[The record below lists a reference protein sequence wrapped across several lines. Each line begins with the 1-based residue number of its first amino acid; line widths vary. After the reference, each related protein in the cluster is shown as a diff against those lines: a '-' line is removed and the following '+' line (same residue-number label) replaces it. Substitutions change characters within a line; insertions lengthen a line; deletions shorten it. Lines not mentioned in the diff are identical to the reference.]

1 MLQNVRV
8 PYYDKWRKIKML
20 SVDEA
25 RQRMLN
31 TIPVLSTE
39 KRGILNCAGYVLAE
53 AVSAPEHIPPFD
65 NSAMDGFAVRAVDVK
80 AATEENPT
88 VLSVVETIA
97 AGHAPTKQVL
107 SGQAARIMTGAMMP
121 EGADAV
127 VMQEVTE
134 LFSRDSVKI
143 FENVSENQNVRFA
156 GESVKAGEEVMPPG
170 KLLRAPE
177 ISMLASLNCA
187 EVIVHRKPTVAIV
200 STGDELTPLGER
212 LEPGKIRDSNRYGLY
227 AQVEEAGGVPIDMG
241 IAPDDEAE
249 TERIFRDALA
259 KADALITSG
268 GVSVGE
274 HDVVKSVL
282 AKLGE
287 INFWRVAMKPGKPQ
301 AYGIADGKPIFG
313 LPGNPV
319 SSLVV
324 FELFVR
330 PALLKM
336 AGHTHLLR
344 PTFKAVLAESVKNRD
359 GRVNY
364 MRAILT
370 EQDGH
375 YTAKTT
381 GPQGSGILHSLV
393 LANGLI
399 TIPAGAKLAAGA
411 TVDAQFLD

>member
-1 MLQNVRV
+1 MILPIRTPCERQ
-8 PYYDKWRKIKML
+8 K
-20 SVDEA
+20 SVEEA
-25 RQRMLN
+25 RQRMLA

-39 KRGILNCAGYVLAE
+39 RRDIFDCLGYVLAE
-53 AVSAPEHIPPFD
+53 ALYAAEDIPPFD
-65 NSAMDGFAVRAVDVK
+65 NSAMDGFAVRAADVR
-80 AATEENPT
+80 AASEAEPA

-97 AGHAPTKQVL
+97 AGDAPAECVG

-121 EGADAV
+121 SGADAV
-127 VMQEVTE
+127 IMQEVTQPE
-134 LFSRDSVKI
+134 NGDVKI
-143 FENVSENQNVRFA
+143 FEGVDENENVRFA
-156 GESVKAGEEVMPPG
+156 GESVKNGALVMEPG
-170 KLLRAPE
+170 KHLRPPE

-187 EVIVHRKPTVAIV
+187 EVEVHRKPTVAIV
-200 STGDELTPLGER
+200 STGDELTPLGEP
-212 LEPGKIRDSNRYGLY
+212 LEPGKIRDSNRYGIS
-227 AQVEEAGGVPIDMG
+227 AQVVEAGGIPLDMG

-249 TERIFRDALA
+249 TERIFRAALSD
-259 KADALITSG
+259 ADALITSG

-274 HDVVKSVL
+274 YDVVKSVL
-282 AKLGE
+282 GKLGE

-336 AGHTHLLR
+336 AGHSALLR
-344 PTFKAVLAESVKNRD
+344 PTFQATLGENVVNRD

-370 EQDGH
+370 EEDGKW
-375 YTAKTT
+375 TARTT

-399 TIPAGAKLAAGA
+399 TIPKGA
-411 TVDAQFLD
+411 TLQVGETVAAQFF

>member
-1 MLQNVRV
+1 
-8 PYYDKWRKIKML
+8 ML
-20 SVDEA
+20 SVEEA
-25 RQRMLN
+25 RQQMLN
-31 TIPVLSTE
+31 TIPVLPTE
-39 KRGILNCAGYVLAE
+39 KREILNCAGYVLAE
-53 AVSAPEHIPPFD
+53 ALHAEENIPPFD
-65 NSAMDGFAVRAVDVK
+65 NSAMDGFAVRAADVQNASEAK
-80 AATEENPT
+80 PA
-88 VLSVVETIA
+88 VLTVVETIA
-97 AGHAPTKQVL
+97 AGYAPTKQVAP
-107 SGQAARIMTGAMMP
+107 GQTSRIMTGAMMP

-127 VMQEVTE
+127 VMQEVTQ
-134 LFSRDSVKI
+134 RDGDEVKI
-143 FENVSENQNVRFA
+143 FEGVDKTGNVRFT
-156 GESVKAGEEVMPPG
+156 GESVAEGQQVMGKGKYLRPPEV
-170 KLLRAPE
+170 
-177 ISMLASLNCA
+177 SMLASLNCP
-187 EVIVHRKPTVAIV
+187 EVTVYRKPTVAIV
-200 STGDELTPLGER
+200 STGDELTPLGEP

-227 AQVEEAGGVPIDMG
+227 AQVEEAGGIPIDMG

-249 TERIFRDALA
+249 TERIFRAALA

-282 AKLGE
+282 ARLGK

-301 AYGIADGKPIFG
+301 AYGISDGKPIFG

-336 AGHTHLLR
+336 AGHTELLR
-344 PTFKAVLAESVKNRD
+344 PTFKATLAEPVTNRD

-364 MRAILT
+364 MRAILKASN
-370 EQDGH
+370 GH
-375 YTAKTT
+375 YTAETT

-399 TIPAGAKLAAGA
+399 TIPAGVTLGAGE
-411 TVDAQFLD
+411 TVDAQFLF

>member
-1 MLQNVRV
+1 
-8 PYYDKWRKIKML
+8 ML
-20 SVDEA
+20 SVEEA
-25 RQRMLN
+25 RQQMLN
-31 TIPVLSTE
+31 TIPVLPTE
-39 KRGILNCAGYVLAE
+39 KREILNCAGYVLAE
-53 AVSAPEHIPPFD
+53 ALHAEENIPPFD
-65 NSAMDGFAVRAVDVK
+65 NSAMDGFAVRAADVQNASEAK
-80 AATEENPT
+80 PA
-88 VLSVVETIA
+88 VLTVVETIA
-97 AGHAPTKQVL
+97 AGYAPTKQVAP
-107 SGQAARIMTGAMMP
+107 GQTARIMTGAMMP

-127 VMQEVTE
+127 VMQEVTQ
-134 LFSRDSVKI
+134 RDGDEVKI
-143 FENVSENQNVRFA
+143 FEGIDETGNVRFT
-156 GESVKAGEEVMPPG
+156 GESVAEGQQVMGKGKYLRPPEV
-170 KLLRAPE
+170 
-177 ISMLASLNCA
+177 SMLASLNCP
-187 EVIVHRKPTVAIV
+187 EVTVYRKPTVAIV
-200 STGDELTPLGER
+200 STGDELTPLGEP

-227 AQVEEAGGVPIDMG
+227 AQVEEAGGIPIDMG

-249 TERIFRDALA
+249 TERIFRAALA

-282 AKLGE
+282 ARLGE

-301 AYGIADGKPIFG
+301 AYGISDGKPLFG

-336 AGHTHLLR
+336 AGHTELLR
-344 PTFKAVLAESVKNRD
+344 PTFKATLAEPVTNRD

-364 MRAILT
+364 MRAILKASN
-370 EQDGH
+370 GH
-375 YTAKTT
+375 YTAETT

-399 TIPAGAKLAAGA
+399 TIPAGVTLGAGE
-411 TVDAQFLD
+411 TVDAQFLF

>member
-1 MLQNVRV
+1 
-8 PYYDKWRKIKML
+8 ML

-25 RQRMLN
+25 RQRMLD
-31 TIPVLSTE
+31 TIPVLSSE
-39 KRGILNCAGYVLAE
+39 KRGILACTGYVLAE
-53 AVSAPEHIPPFD
+53 ALRATENIPPFD
-65 NSAMDGFAVRAVDVK
+65 NSAMDGYAVRAADVRNASEK
-80 AATEENPT
+80 NPA
-88 VLSVVETIA
+88 VLSVVEMIA
-97 AGHAPTKQVL
+97 AGYAPTKQVAA
-107 SGQAARIMTGAMMP
+107 GQASRIMTGAMMP
-121 EGADAV
+121 DGADAV
-127 VMQEVTE
+127 VMQEVTQQE
-134 LFSRDSVKI
+134 ANEVKI
-143 FENVSENQNVRFA
+143 FESIDTAGNVRFT
-156 GESVKAGEEVMPPG
+156 GESVAEGQQVMGKGKHLRPPEV
-170 KLLRAPE
+170 
-177 ISMLASLNCA
+177 SMLASLNCA
-187 EVIVHRKPTVAIV
+187 EATVHRKPTVAIV
-200 STGDELTPLGER
+200 STGDELTRLGEP

-227 AQVEEAGGVPIDMG
+227 AQVEEAGGIPIDMG
-241 IAPDDEAE
+241 IAPDDAAE
-249 TERIFRDALA
+249 TERIFRAALA

-274 HDVVKSVL
+274 HDVVKTVL

-301 AYGIADGKPIFG
+301 AYGIADGRPIFG

-344 PTFKAVLAESVKNRD
+344 PTFKAVLAESVTNRD

-364 MRAILT
+364 MRAILKVS
-370 EQDGH
+370 DGEI
-375 YTAKTT
+375 TAQTT

-399 TIPAGAKLAAGA
+399 TIPTATTLQAGEK
-411 TVDAQFLD
+411 VDAQFLF

>member
-1 MLQNVRV
+1 
-8 PYYDKWRKIKML
+8 ML

-25 RQRMLN
+25 RQRMLD
-31 TIPVLSTE
+31 TIPILPSE
-39 KRGILNCAGYVLAE
+39 KREILACTGYVLAE
-53 AVSAPEHIPPFD
+53 ALPATENIPPFD
-65 NSAMDGFAVRAVDVK
+65 NSAMDGYAVRAADVQNASEK
-80 AATEENPT
+80 NPA

-97 AGHAPTKQVL
+97 AGYAPTKQVAP
-107 SGQAARIMTGAMMP
+107 GQAARIMTGAMMP

-127 VMQEVTE
+127 VMQEVTQQE
-134 LFSRDSVKI
+134 GDKVNI
-143 FENVSENQNVRFA
+143 FESINTAGNVRFT
-156 GESVKAGEEVMPPG
+156 GESVAEGQQVMGKGKHLRPPEV
-170 KLLRAPE
+170 
-177 ISMLASLNCA
+177 SMLASLNCA
-187 EVIVHRKPTVAIV
+187 AATVHRKPTVAIV
-200 STGDELTPLGER
+200 STGDELTPLGEP

-227 AQVEEAGGVPIDMG
+227 AQVEEAGGIPIDMG
-241 IAPDDEAE
+241 IAPDDAAE
-249 TERIFRDALA
+249 TERIFRAALE

-274 HDVVKSVL
+274 HDIVKLVL
-282 AKLGE
+282 EKLGE

-336 AGHTHLLR
+336 AGHTHLFR
-344 PTFKAVLAESVKNRD
+344 PTFRAVLAESVTNRD

-364 MRAILT
+364 MRAILKVS
-370 EQDGH
+370 DGEI
-375 YTAKTT
+375 TAQTT

-399 TIPAGAKLAAGA
+399 TIPTATTLHAGEK
-411 TVDAQFLD
+411 VDAQFLF

>member
-1 MLQNVRV
+1 
-8 PYYDKWRKIKML
+8 ML

-25 RQRMLN
+25 RQRMLD
-31 TIPVLSTE
+31 TIPVLPSE
-39 KRGILNCAGYVLAE
+39 KRGILACTGYVLAE
-53 AVSAPEHIPPFD
+53 VLPATENIPPFD
-65 NSAMDGFAVRAVDVK
+65 NSAMDGYAVRAADVQDASEK
-80 AATEENPT
+80 NPA

-97 AGHAPTKQVL
+97 AGYAPTKQVAA
-107 SGQAARIMTGAMMP
+107 GQASRIMTGAMMP
-121 EGADAV
+121 QGADAV
-127 VMQEVTE
+127 IMQEVTQQAGDE
-134 LFSRDSVKI
+134 VQI
-143 FENVSENQNVRFA
+143 FESIDTAGNVRFT
-156 GESVKAGEEVMPPG
+156 GESVSEGQQVMGKGKHLRPPEV
-170 KLLRAPE
+170 
-177 ISMLASLNCA
+177 SMLASLNCA
-187 EVIVHRKPTVAIV
+187 EAIVHRKPTVAIV
-200 STGDELTPLGER
+200 STGDELTPLGEP
-212 LEPGKIRDSNRYGLY
+212 LKPGKIRDSNRYGLY
-227 AQVEEAGGVPIDMG
+227 AQVEEAGGIPIDMG

-249 TERIFRDALA
+249 TERIFRAALA

-274 HDVVKSVL
+274 HDVVKTVL

-336 AGHTHLLR
+336 AGHKDLLR
-344 PTFKAVLAESVKNRD
+344 PTFKATLAEAITNRD

-364 MRAILT
+364 MRAILKVS
-370 EQDGH
+370 DGEI
-375 YTAKTT
+375 TAQTT

-399 TIPAGAKLAAGA
+399 TIPTATTLAAGE
-411 TVDAQFLD
+411 TVDAQFLF

>member
-1 MLQNVRV
+1 
-8 PYYDKWRKIKML
+8 ML

-25 RQRMLN
+25 RQRMLD
-31 TIPVLSTE
+31 TIPVLPPE
-39 KRGILNCAGYVLAE
+39 KRQILACTGYVLAE
-53 AVSAPEHIPPFD
+53 ALSAKENIPPFD
-65 NSAMDGFAVRAVDVK
+65 NSAMDGYAVRAADVK
-80 AATEENPT
+80 NAAEDNPA
-88 VLSVVETIA
+88 VLSVIETIA
-97 AGHAPTKQVL
+97 AGYAPTKQVAP
-107 SGQAARIMTGAMMP
+107 GQASRIMTGAMMP

-127 VMQEVTE
+127 VMQEVTQ
-134 LFSRDSVKI
+134 RDADAVKVFKSI
-143 FENVSENQNVRFA
+143 DKTGNVRFT
-156 GESVKAGEEVMPPG
+156 GESVTIGQQVMREG
-170 KLLRAPE
+170 KHLRPPE

-187 EVIVHRKPTVAIV
+187 EVAVHRKPTVAIV
-200 STGDELTPLGER
+200 STGDELTPLGEP

-227 AQVEEAGGVPIDMG
+227 AQVEEAGGIPVDMG
-241 IAPDDEAE
+241 IAPDDAAE
-249 TERIFRDALA
+249 TERIFRAALE

-274 HDVVKSVL
+274 HDIVKLVL
-282 AKLGE
+282 EKLGE

-336 AGHTHLLR
+336 AGHKELLR
-344 PTFKAVLAESVKNRD
+344 PTFKATLTETVTNRD

-364 MRAILT
+364 MRALLT
-370 EQDGH
+370 ESGGQ
-375 YTAKTT
+375 YTAETT
-381 GPQGSGILHSLV
+381 GPQGSGILHSLI

-399 TIPAGAKLAAGA
+399 TIPAGATLEPGE
-411 TVDAQFLD
+411 TVEAQFLF

>member
-1 MLQNVRV
+1 
-8 PYYDKWRKIKML
+8 ML

-25 RQRMLN
+25 RQRMLD
-31 TIPVLSTE
+31 TIPILPSE
-39 KRGILNCAGYVLAE
+39 KRGILACTDYVLAE
-53 AVSAPEHIPPFD
+53 ELRATENIPPFD
-65 NSAMDGFAVRAVDVK
+65 NSAMDGYAVRAADVK
-80 AATEENPT
+80 NATEKNPA

-97 AGHAPTKQVL
+97 AGYAPTKQVAA
-107 SGQAARIMTGAMMP
+107 GQASRIMTGAMMP
-121 EGADAV
+121 QGANAV
-127 VMQEVTE
+127 IMQEVTQQNGDE
-134 LFSRDSVKI
+134 VKI
-143 FENVSENQNVRFA
+143 FESIDTAGNVRFT
-156 GESVKAGEEVMPPG
+156 GESVAEGQQVMGKGKHLRPPEV
-170 KLLRAPE
+170 
-177 ISMLASLNCA
+177 SMLASLNCA
-187 EVIVHRKPTVAIV
+187 EATVHRKPTIAIV
-200 STGDELTPLGER
+200 STGDELTPLGEP

-227 AQVEEAGGVPIDMG
+227 AQVEEAGGIPIDMG

-249 TERIFRDALA
+249 TERIFRAALA

-274 HDVVKSVL
+274 HDVVKTVL

-336 AGHTHLLR
+336 AGHKNLLR
-344 PTFKAVLAESVKNRD
+344 PTFKATLTEAITNRD

-364 MRAILT
+364 MRAILKVS
-370 EQDGH
+370 DGEI
-375 YTAKTT
+375 TAQTT

-399 TIPAGAKLAAGA
+399 TIPTATTLHAGEK
-411 TVDAQFLD
+411 VDAQFLF

>member
-1 MLQNVRV
+1 
-8 PYYDKWRKIKML
+8 ML
-20 SVDEA
+20 SVEEA

-31 TIPVLSTE
+31 TIPVLPSE
-39 KRGILNCAGYVLAE
+39 KRRILACTGHVLAE
-53 AVSAPEHIPPFD
+53 PLHAAENIPPFD
-65 NSAMDGFAVRAVDVK
+65 NSAMDGFAVRAADTK
-80 AATEENPT
+80 GATQETPS

-97 AGHAPTKQVL
+97 AGYAPTKQVTT
-107 SGQAARIMTGAMMP
+107 GQASRIMTGAMMP
-121 EGADAV
+121 DGADAV
-127 VMQEVTE
+127 VMQEVTQQAA
-134 LFSRDSVKI
+134 DKVKI
-143 FENVSENQNVRFA
+143 FESVEETENVRFT
-156 GESVKAGEEVMPPG
+156 GESVKQGQRVIENG
-170 KLLRAPE
+170 KYLRPPE
-177 ISMLASLNCA
+177 ISMLAALNCA
-187 EVIVHRKPTVAIV
+187 NISVHRRPTVAIV
-200 STGDELTPLGER
+200 STGDELTPLGEP

-227 AQVEEAGGVPIDMG
+227 AQVEEAGGIPIDMG

-249 TERIFRDALA
+249 TERIFRTALA
-259 KADALITSG
+259 KADALVTSG

-274 HDVVKSVL
+274 HDVVKTVL

-336 AGHTHLLR
+336 AGHTELFR
-344 PTFKAVLAESVKNRD
+344 PTFKATLAEAITNRD

-364 MRAILT
+364 MRAILKVSAG
-370 EQDGH
+370 EI
-375 YTAKTT
+375 TAQTT

-399 TIPAGAKLAAGA
+399 TIPTSTTLQAGAE
-411 TVDAQFLD
+411 VDAQFLF

>member
-1 MLQNVRV
+1 M
-8 PYYDKWRKIKML
+8 ML
-20 SVDEA
+20 SVEEA
-25 RQRMLN
+25 RQRMLA
-31 TIPVLSTE
+31 TIPILPTE
-39 KRGILNCAGYVLAE
+39 RRDIFDCLGHVLAE
-53 AVSAPEHIPPFD
+53 ALYAAEDIPPFD
-65 NSAMDGFAVRAVDVK
+65 NSAMDGFAVRAADVR
-80 AATEENPT
+80 AASEAEPA

-97 AGHAPTKQVL
+97 AGDAPAEFVG

-121 EGADAV
+121 RGADAV
-127 VMQEVTE
+127 IMQEVTQGILPPKGVNANPE
-134 LFSRDSVKI
+134 NGVVKI
-143 FENVSENQNVRFA
+143 FEGVDENENVRFA
-156 GESVKAGEEVMPPG
+156 GESVKNGALVMELG
-170 KLLRAPE
+170 KHLRPPE

-187 EVIVHRKPTVAIV
+187 EVEVHRKPTVAIV
-200 STGDELTPLGER
+200 STGDELTPLGEP
-212 LEPGKIRDSNRYGLY
+212 LEPGKIRDSNRYGIS
-227 AQVEEAGGVPIDMG
+227 AQVVEAGGIPLDMG

-249 TERIFRDALA
+249 TERIFRAALSD
-259 KADALITSG
+259 ADALITSG

-274 HDVVKSVL
+274 YDVVKSVL
-282 AKLGE
+282 GKLGE

-336 AGHTHLLR
+336 AGHSALLR
-344 PTFKAVLAESVKNRD
+344 PTFQATLGEKVVNRD

-370 EQDGH
+370 EEDGKW
-375 YTAKTT
+375 TARTT

-399 TIPAGAKLAAGA
+399 TIPKGA
-411 TVDAQFLD
+411 TLQVGETVAAQFF

>member
-1 MLQNVRV
+1 
-8 PYYDKWRKIKML
+8 ML

-25 RQRMLN
+25 RQRMLD
-31 TIPVLSTE
+31 TIPILPSE
-39 KRGILNCAGYVLAE
+39 KREILECTGYVLAE
-53 AVSAPEHIPPFD
+53 VLPATENIPPFD
-65 NSAMDGFAVRAVDVK
+65 NSAMDGYAVRAADVK
-80 AATEENPT
+80 NASEKNPA

-97 AGHAPTKQVL
+97 AGYAPTKQVAA
-107 SGQAARIMTGAMMP
+107 GQASRIMTGAMMP

-127 VMQEVTE
+127 VMQEVTQQDADE
-134 LFSRDSVKI
+134 VKI
-143 FENVSENQNVRFA
+143 FESIDTAGNVRFT
-156 GESVKAGEEVMPPG
+156 GESVAEGQQVMGKGKHLRPPEV
-170 KLLRAPE
+170 
-177 ISMLASLNCA
+177 SMLASLNCA
-187 EVIVHRKPTVAIV
+187 EATVHRKPTVAIV
-200 STGDELTPLGER
+200 STGDELTPLGEP

-227 AQVEEAGGVPIDMG
+227 AQVEEAGGIPIDMG

-249 TERIFRDALA
+249 TERIFRAALA

-282 AKLGE
+282 AKLGK

-336 AGHTHLLR
+336 AGHTNLFR
-344 PTFKAVLAESVKNRD
+344 PTFKAVLAESVTNRD

-364 MRAILT
+364 MRAILKVS
-370 EQDGH
+370 DGEI
-375 YTAKTT
+375 TAQTT

-399 TIPAGAKLAAGA
+399 TIPTA
-411 TVDAQFLD
+411 TTLQVGEKVDAQFLF

>member
-1 MLQNVRV
+1 
-8 PYYDKWRKIKML
+8 ML
-20 SVDEA
+20 SVEEA
-25 RQRMLN
+25 RQQMLN
-31 TIPVLSTE
+31 TIPVLPTE
-39 KRGILNCAGYVLAE
+39 KREILNCAGYVLAE
-53 AVSAPEHIPPFD
+53 ALHAEENIPPFD
-65 NSAMDGFAVRAVDVK
+65 NSAMDGFAVRAADVQNASEAK
-80 AATEENPT
+80 PA
-88 VLSVVETIA
+88 VLTVVETIA
-97 AGHAPTKQVL
+97 AGYAPTKQVAP
-107 SGQAARIMTGAMMP
+107 GQTARIMTGAMMP

-127 VMQEVTE
+127 VMQEVTQQDGDE
-134 LFSRDSVKI
+134 VKI
-143 FENVSENQNVRFA
+143 FEGVDKAGNVRFT
-156 GESVKAGEEVMPPG
+156 GESVAEGQQVMGKGKYLRPPEV
-170 KLLRAPE
+170 
-177 ISMLASLNCA
+177 SMLASLNCP
-187 EVIVHRKPTVAIV
+187 EVTVYRKPTVAIV
-200 STGDELTPLGER
+200 STGDELTPLGEP

-227 AQVEEAGGVPIDMG
+227 AQVEEAGGIPIDMG

-249 TERIFRDALA
+249 TERIFRAALA

-282 AKLGE
+282 ARLGK

-301 AYGIADGKPIFG
+301 AYGISDGKPIFG

-336 AGHTHLLR
+336 AGHTELLR
-344 PTFKAVLAESVKNRD
+344 PTFKATLAEPVTNRD

-364 MRAILT
+364 MRAILKASNG
-370 EQDGH
+370 Q
-375 YTAKTT
+375 YTAEMT

-399 TIPAGAKLAAGA
+399 TIPAGVTLGAGE
-411 TVDAQFLD
+411 TVDAQFLF

>member
-1 MLQNVRV
+1 
-8 PYYDKWRKIKML
+8 ML
-20 SVDEA
+20 SVEEA
-25 RQRMLN
+25 RQQMLN
-31 TIPVLSTE
+31 TIPVLPTE
-39 KRGILNCAGYVLAE
+39 KREILNCAGYVLAE
-53 AVSAPEHIPPFD
+53 VLPAEENIPPFD
-65 NSAMDGFAVRAVDVK
+65 NSAMDGFAVRAADVQNASEAK
-80 AATEENPT
+80 PA
-88 VLSVVETIA
+88 VLTVVETIA
-97 AGHAPTKQVL
+97 AGYAPTKQVAP
-107 SGQAARIMTGAMMP
+107 GQTARIMTGAMMP

-127 VMQEVTE
+127 VMQEVTQ
-134 LFSRDSVKI
+134 RDGDEVKI
-143 FENVSENQNVRFA
+143 FEGVDKTGNVRFT
-156 GESVKAGEEVMPPG
+156 GESVAEGQQVMGKGKYLRPPEV
-170 KLLRAPE
+170 
-177 ISMLASLNCA
+177 SMLASLNCP
-187 EVIVHRKPTVAIV
+187 EVTVYRKPTVAIV
-200 STGDELTPLGER
+200 STGDELTPLGEP

-227 AQVEEAGGVPIDMG
+227 AQVEEAGGIPIDMG

-249 TERIFRDALA
+249 TERIFRAALA

-282 AKLGE
+282 ARLGK

-301 AYGIADGKPIFG
+301 AYGISDGKPIFG

-336 AGHTHLLR
+336 AGHTELLR
-344 PTFKAVLAESVKNRD
+344 PTFKATLAEPVTNRD

-364 MRAILT
+364 MRAILKASN
-370 EQDGH
+370 GH
-375 YTAKTT
+375 YTAETT

-399 TIPAGAKLAAGA
+399 TIPAGVTLGAGE
-411 TVDAQFLD
+411 TVDAQFLF